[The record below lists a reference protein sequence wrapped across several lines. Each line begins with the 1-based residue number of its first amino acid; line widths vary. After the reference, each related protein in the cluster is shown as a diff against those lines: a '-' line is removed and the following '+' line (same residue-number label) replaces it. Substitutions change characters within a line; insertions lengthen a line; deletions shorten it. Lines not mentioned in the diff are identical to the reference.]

1 MIKKISYPELFDPFK
16 DLFYS
21 PNNSYL
27 NIVINII
34 GKPNIEI
41 CSCIDLFNK
50 HVDIMIEFASKI
62 SNHAFQ
68 FFDQNPQNKI
78 DLILYD
84 LNRICN
90 AQKFSREAFNN
101 FSTEEDSIRLI
112 KRLLDTFYVN
122 HKDVITNQCN
132 SIFKDYYLEF
142 STFDDFTKNDGSLFL
157 PLLQRLKLKV
167 FQELDGQIYP
177 PLKKNSIEDLHKIF
191 NKAGVPFILDDKSLE
206 QYDETVIAVQIQ
218 NILKKF
224 NPQYL
229 DKIVQKKL
237 STSENKDEPLLL
249 RMMNAIGSRNG
260 LHYESIESI
269 LKVKKLQHFIECIQC
284 KPIPKNDIKITS
296 NNLSEIELES
306 KFNAIIQYLRKER
319 EIFKVLLFDFRDEE
333 KKKHSAVLLA
343 QNIIDLFYIKE
354 SKCDVIKRC
363 DDLIGSKVP
372 IKSIESFK
380 DKKAF
385 FILSHFY
392 RYGNINIEGKIGTFF
407 TFESLKEKFKEY
419 RIPLVVTEDCFTDLK
434 FNKRFIFYQLYLIFD
449 ISRFKFFLSICE
461 KMIKSVNALQ
471 KMSHIRISEIMLN
484 ITPKLN
490 CLKKKL
496 NRKEE
501 SDEMIHSYFSSRVK
515 HKHNLINEAIQK
527 LNDLKA
533 GAISKLN
540 NFESIKDKALD
551 FWSLS
556 TQSVKLEKK
565 FKFDLGL
572 KLVIPDKLSEQD
584 DVITLMNED
593 IKRIEPFFKSQDV
606 VNLDISK
613 LPNENINSCPS
624 FNLNYPQV
632 DKFAYPTL
640 DAVQYP
646 QIDNPLFDNASCPL
660 FKNIQNYQVKYEKL
674 YKFFIYNAE
683 NKRWEFNVDD
693 FNSFAVDYDLFKS
706 RVYLVLFLNSMQ
718 NDLIEL
724 NSNFIKDKYPNLTE
738 NEIFVYALFH
748 EGYRNS
754 NNAKPIFLLLHVP
767 QILPNIDLIIMQ
779 IYIYLFSISA
789 IQIVIPSNGRAFYC
803 QFEFTQFIFNVAKC
817 LNLRLNFE
825 SKLLFLKDEP
835 GYTKDDMITI
845 NGNFISKI
853 IEKLPTSNLC
863 PTDFKCKNERFHN
876 CLNKLTANF
885 KFKSF
890 FDLKYQ
896 FDHYRHYELSNLYIL
911 LKMQPQT
918 EMNRI
923 LNDIINNRA
932 IHLNTER
939 TNLILFD
946 EFACFTPGDDFIF
959 TQKYRNILCER
970 IKKDSFVPDK
980 LLSELK
986 KVSEDLV
993 NKLEKIIKSQNYW
1006 SQNDIAIIK
1015 DSYSSLIDEVFNDI
1029 IFICGFGRLGD
1040 FVYKNYLDILSRQ
1053 KEDDL
1058 KSINKIFDDYYKKI
1072 GENVER
1078 NRDFRSYFNKSPRY
1092 IINEVE
1098 NMKSIEV
1105 IVKEGGIDTEIE
1117 QDF

>member
-354 SKCDVIKRC
+354 SK
-363 DDLIGSKVP
+363 S
-372 IKSIESFK
+372 
-380 DKKAF
+380 
-385 FILSHFY
+385 
-392 RYGNINIEGKIGTFF
+392 
-407 TFESLKEKFKEY
+407 
-419 RIPLVVTEDCFTDLK
+419 DLK
-434 FNKRFIFYQLYLIFD
+434 
-449 ISRFKFFLSICE
+449 
-461 KMIKSVNALQ
+461 
-471 KMSHIRISEIMLN
+471 
-484 ITPKLN
+484 
-490 CLKKKL
+490 
-496 NRKEE
+496 
-501 SDEMIHSYFSSRVK
+501 
-515 HKHNLINEAIQK
+515 
-527 LNDLKA
+527 
-533 GAISKLN
+533 
-540 NFESIKDKALD
+540 
-551 FWSLS
+551 
-556 TQSVKLEKK
+556 
-565 FKFDLGL
+565 
-572 KLVIPDKLSEQD
+572 
-584 DVITLMNED
+584 
-593 IKRIEPFFKSQDV
+593 
-606 VNLDISK
+606 
-613 LPNENINSCPS
+613 
-624 FNLNYPQV
+624 
-632 DKFAYPTL
+632 
-640 DAVQYP
+640 
-646 QIDNPLFDNASCPL
+646 
-660 FKNIQNYQVKYEKL
+660 
-674 YKFFIYNAE
+674 
-683 NKRWEFNVDD
+683 
-693 FNSFAVDYDLFKS
+693 
-706 RVYLVLFLNSMQ
+706 
-718 NDLIEL
+718 
-724 NSNFIKDKYPNLTE
+724 
-738 NEIFVYALFH
+738 
-748 EGYRNS
+748 
-754 NNAKPIFLLLHVP
+754 
-767 QILPNIDLIIMQ
+767 
-779 IYIYLFSISA
+779 
-789 IQIVIPSNGRAFYC
+789 
-803 QFEFTQFIFNVAKC
+803 
-817 LNLRLNFE
+817 
-825 SKLLFLKDEP
+825 
-835 GYTKDDMITI
+835 
-845 NGNFISKI
+845 
-853 IEKLPTSNLC
+853 
-863 PTDFKCKNERFHN
+863 
-876 CLNKLTANF
+876 
-885 KFKSF
+885 
-890 FDLKYQ
+890 
-896 FDHYRHYELSNLYIL
+896 
-911 LKMQPQT
+911 
-918 EMNRI
+918 
-923 LNDIINNRA
+923 
-932 IHLNTER
+932 
-939 TNLILFD
+939 
-946 EFACFTPGDDFIF
+946 
-959 TQKYRNILCER
+959 
-970 IKKDSFVPDK
+970 
-980 LLSELK
+980 
-986 KVSEDLV
+986 
-993 NKLEKIIKSQNYW
+993 
-1006 SQNDIAIIK
+1006 
-1015 DSYSSLIDEVFNDI
+1015 
-1029 IFICGFGRLGD
+1029 
-1040 FVYKNYLDILSRQ
+1040 
-1053 KEDDL
+1053 
-1058 KSINKIFDDYYKKI
+1058 
-1072 GENVER
+1072 
-1078 NRDFRSYFNKSPRY
+1078 
-1092 IINEVE
+1092 
-1098 NMKSIEV
+1098 
-1105 IVKEGGIDTEIE
+1105 
-1117 QDF
+1117 